1 MARKTKCAIR
11 KGEEGYWER
20 NTEAA
25 HEAAAKACAAFET
38 AEAFQLAADAYFD
51 ECDAEYKLYGE
62 AGLCLGLTKYGPKK
76 QVVTLKRLR
85 EWHDGESC
93 KWLKDVVQ
101 QAYLR
106 IAAQVES
113 DERYQ
118 QKYMSARGI
127 FLQKQARFGGYQD
140 KQETKNDTT
149 VHIVFGNGSDESD
162 YK

>member
-1 MARKTKCAIR
+1 MERKTKCAIR

-20 NTEAA
+20 STDAA

-38 AEAFQLAADAYFD
+38 AEAFQMAADAYFD
-51 ECDAEYKLYGE
+51 ECDAEGKLYGE

-76 QVVTLKRLR
+76 QVVTLRALR
-85 EWHDGESC
+85 SWHDGESC
-93 KWLKDVVQ
+93 EWLKDAVQ

-118 QKYMSARGI
+118 QKSMSARGI
-127 FLQKQARFGGYQD
+127 FLQKQPRFGGYQD

>member
-1 MARKTKCAIR
+1 MARNTKCAIR

-20 NTEAA
+20 STDAA

-76 QVVTLKRLR
+76 QVVTLRALR
-85 EWHDGESC
+85 SWHDGESC
-93 KWLKDVVQ
+93 EWLKDAVQ

-118 QKYMSARGI
+118 QKSMSARGI